1 MQAQFI
7 QSIEVLLEWLNIE
20 KLKAQADIVRLLL
33 DIYSKLDSSR
43 MRMKWPGHRASVLSQ
58 STWVIREP
66 QCSMCV
72 AADSEGCI
80 PAGRCGGWRH
90 SLATAVELHTKVSED
105 FTITEKAPSRAFS
118 WLKAPTSAF
127 TFNPNSEGVPATHL
141 SEGGADSAPPW

>member
-66 QCSMCV
+66 QSYMCV
-72 AADSEGCI
+72 AADSEDCI
-80 PAGRCGGWRH
+80 PASRCGG
-90 SLATAVELHTKVSED
+90 
-105 FTITEKAPSRAFS
+105 
-118 WLKAPTSAF
+118 
-127 TFNPNSEGVPATHL
+127 GGTH
-141 SEGGADSAPPW
+141 

>member
-66 QCSMCV
+66 QSYMCV

-80 PAGRCGGWRH
+80 PAGRCGGWGQ
-90 SLATAVELHTKVSED
+90 SLATAVELHTKVGED
-105 FTITEKAPSRAFS
+105 FTITEKAPSRGLLHAYE
-118 WLKAPTSAF
+118 P
-127 TFNPNSEGVPATHL
+127 
-141 SEGGADSAPPW
+141 